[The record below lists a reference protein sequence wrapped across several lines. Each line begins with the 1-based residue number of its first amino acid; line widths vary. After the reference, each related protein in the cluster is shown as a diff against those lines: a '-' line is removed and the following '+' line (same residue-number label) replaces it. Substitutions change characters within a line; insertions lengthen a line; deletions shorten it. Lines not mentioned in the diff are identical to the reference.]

1 MLNIKKLITITAVLA
16 VLTSSVSAFANDT
29 VGEQQPIDTK
39 SSSANIM
46 SVESFASFGGIV
58 TEINIVE
65 TDASK
70 ATYVSVEKEE
80 VQGTIVMLDDTYI
93 VDNAEIEVGDVITGY
108 YNANGIMPAI
118 YPPQYRADVIVVESQ
133 DTNVKFDRFDENL
146 VSFDGQLKL
155 KLSDETVIT
164 LQDGSDFDGEIANR
178 KLVVSYGISTKSI
191 PAQTTPLSIVV
202 LFEKAVPPLLE
213 VTVPFETVVPPLLEV
228 IAPIRVNGEITDAP
242 SAFVNEDD
250 MVMVPLRAIAEAL
263 GYEVEWN
270 QESQSVT
277 VGSSIFLK
285 IGEDSY
291 TFEQMAPIELKAA
304 PKIVEGHTFVPLSFF
319 RTVVNAKTASYIE
332 SEIIIDMESAYE
344 E

>member
-1 MLNIKKLITITAVLA
+1 MA
-16 VLTSSVSAFANDT
+16 
-29 VGEQQPIDTK
+29 
-39 SSSANIM
+39 
-46 SVESFASFGGIV
+46 
-58 TEINIVE
+58 
-65 TDASK
+65 
-70 ATYVSVEKEE
+70 
-80 VQGTIVMLDDTYI
+80 
-93 VDNAEIEVGDVITGY
+93 
-108 YNANGIMPAI
+108 
-118 YPPQYRADVIVVESQ
+118 
-133 DTNVKFDRFDENL
+133 
-146 VSFDGQLKL
+146 
-155 KLSDETVIT
+155 
-164 LQDGSDFDGEIANR
+164 DFDGEIANR